1 MLRPGNGLVT
11 DMGGER
17 QHLIKTG
24 PVSVEIRG
32 HERGVFDCDS
42 HLFDRCHEE
51 ILVLVLA
58 ENRREKLNQ
67 FEASNRCAKVEPRT
81 ITCDPHVQIPAKR
94 RVPQVDRWQSF
105 AFGGANRGGN
115 AFCGRNY
122 TILCAH
128 CFCHFPFER
137 YTFLKPSNP
146 QGRDVMAAAEDLVA
160 EIEALEDKLA
170 QAKTAITRR
179 FIGQERVVELTL
191 TSLLCGGHGLLIGLP
206 GLGKT
211 RLVETVSTVMGL
223 NGNRVQFT
231 PDLMPADILGSE
243 VLETGADGSRTF
255 KFIQGPIFC
264 QLLMA
269 DEINRAS
276 PRTQSAL
283 LQAMQ
288 EKVVTVA
295 GETRPLDAPFHVLAT
310 QNPIEQEGTYPLPE
324 AQLDR
329 FLVQIDVQYPDRTT
343 EKEILLA
350 TTGAEE
356 AEAYEVF
363 TADELIA
370 AQKLLRRMPVGDA
383 VVEMVLDLVRAFRPN
398 DPLAGERVKDTVAW
412 GPGPRAAQALMLT
425 VRARALLEGRL
436 APAPEDVIN
445 MARPVLTHRMAL
457 TFSARARGEDLGAL
471 IDDVAHGL
479 VATEAAA

>member
-1 MLRPGNGLVT
+1 
-11 DMGGER
+11 
-17 QHLIKTG
+17 
-24 PVSVEIRG
+24 
-32 HERGVFDCDS
+32 
-42 HLFDRCHEE
+42 
-51 ILVLVLA
+51 
-58 ENRREKLNQ
+58 
-67 FEASNRCAKVEPRT
+67 
-81 ITCDPHVQIPAKR
+81 
-94 RVPQVDRWQSF
+94 
-105 AFGGANRGGN
+105 
-115 AFCGRNY
+115 
-122 TILCAH
+122 
-128 CFCHFPFER
+128 
-137 YTFLKPSNP
+137 
-146 QGRDVMAAAEDLVA
+146 MADAEDLVA

-179 FIGQERVVELTL
+179 FIGQERVVDLTL

-223 NGNRVQFT
+223 NGSRVQFT

-243 VLETGADGSRTF
+243 VLETGADGSREF

-350 TTGAEE
+350 TTGAED
-356 AEAYEVF
+356 ADAYEVF

-383 VVEMVLDLVRAFRPN
+383 VVEMVLDLVRAFRP
-398 DPLAGERVKDTVAW
+398 DDALAGERVKDTVAW

-471 IDDVAHGL
+471 IDDIATGM